1 MGHPQ
6 GHLPC
11 FFFLGPLRRVLVP
24 RALGN
29 LCPSAESPP
38 PYYKALVALFRELAT
53 VDPDLEPREVSPA
66 RMCELLVSARSSQ
79 SSPPPTFPWVELT
92 PGRLPKEVADVQWQR
107 AWRILPTLDRL
118 QRWGLVQYARC
129 PNCGGNETAAHA
141 VATCVVAK
149 TFWRII
155 HRCMPGLRIAHYY
168 TRGRCPRGAIG
179 RLVIAA
185 GEYVLW
191 RNRCRACIRRQRLR
205 LQWPLLAQFRQTLL
219 SYLESQI
226 ETHGEADF
234 LRHWS
239 CPFLVVVN
247 KRVRLTVALPDVA
260 VP

>member
-1 MGHPQ
+1 M
-6 GHLPC
+6 
-11 FFFLGPLRRVLVP
+11 GPLRRVLVP

-92 PGRLPKEVADVQWQR
+92 SGRLPKEVADVQWQR

-129 PNCGGNETAAHA
+129 PNCGSNETAAHA

-155 HRCMPGLRIAHYY
+155 HRCMPGLRIARYY

-185 GEYVLW
+185 ASTSFGGTAAEHASVGNGCSG
-191 RNRCRACIRRQRLR
+191 R
-205 LQWPLLAQFRQTLL
+205 F
-219 SYLESQI
+219 
-226 ETHGEADF
+226 
-234 LRHWS
+234 
-239 CPFLVVVN
+239 
-247 KRVRLTVALPDVA
+247 
-260 VP
+260 